1 MITGPSNMIRP
12 GILSRP
18 PSVDGSFG
26 GSQMWAPTL
35 LMQNCGC
42 GIVAG
47 LDAVMRMEGEG
58 EITREDYLK
67 RFDEASRYIRPIL
80 LPGKHE
86 KPRKIFG
93 SEFLGSF
100 GVSTGR
106 FKRGIKKLAAA
117 RNLSIKIKSFVFR
130 YEERVKQ
137 YLEQGVPVIAL
148 IAAPFN
154 NVTLLD
160 SNNVP
165 SKVGFH
171 WVTCTGIDDKFLEV
185 SSWGGRY
192 KIALT
197 DLDKPT
203 AGIKFFAVL
212 PGENCKTG
220 TNVV

>member
-1 MITGPSNMIRP
+1 MMNGS
-12 GILSRP
+12 ILNRP
-18 PSVDGSFG
+18 PSIDGSFG
-26 GSQMWAPTL
+26 GSQMWAPTP

-42 GIVAG
+42 GIIAG
-47 LDAVMRMEGEG
+47 LDAIMRMEGESD
-58 EITREDYLK
+58 ISREDYLK

-106 FKRGIKKLAAA
+106 FRRGIKKLAAA
-117 RNLSIKIKSFVFR
+117 RNISIRLKGFIFR
-130 YEERVKQ
+130 YEEKVKR
-137 YLEQGVPVIAL
+137 YLDMGVPVICL

-154 NVTLLD
+154 NVTLTD
-160 SNNVP
+160 QYGNPV
-165 SKVGFH
+165 KVGFH
-171 WVTCTGIDDKFLEV
+171 WVTCTAIDDKILEV

-203 AGIKFFAVL
+203 AGVRFYAVL
-212 PGENCKTG
+212 PGGNCKK
-220 TNVV
+220 